1 VSADV
6 VEHVEVSQSNTNH
19 EAKVTG
25 LHAVLSESSELTPA
39 SHINTTDY
47 TPSSVNYSDDFTHGA
62 TINNGG
68 NHSTPAAAA
77 AGGTQVRKLGSL
89 NSGFKASAPFISSFA
104 PQGGPN
110 NSSVGFKPSPIKIP
124 SNAYLS
130 STSTIASPMYTGDN
144 STQPPAGHLNYPA
157 RLPADVTNIVTQVQ
171 SLDLSFISL
180 FTESKQEILKLLRDD
195 KFPRFKLT
203 QEFNQFISA
212 IKPYEHDTVVADN
225 GHPYNFD
232 NSFVHSLRKV

>member
-1 VSADV
+1 MSADV
-6 VEHVEVSQSNTNH
+6 VERVDVSQNNTNH
-19 EAKVTG
+19 EAKVAG

-39 SHINTTDY
+39 SNINTIEY
-47 TPSSVNYSDDFTHGA
+47 TPSGSHNYSDDFVHGA
-62 TINNGG
+62 HISHGGNNG
-68 NHSTPAAAA
+68 TPAAAA

-89 NSGFKASAPFISSFA
+89 NSGFKASAPFISSYA

-110 NSSVGFKPSPIKIP
+110 NSAVGLKPSPIKIP

-130 STSTIASPMYTGDN
+130 STSTIASPMYAGDN
-144 STQPPAGHLNYPA
+144 TTPHAGHLNYPA
-157 RLPADVTNIVTQVQ
+157 QLPADVTNIATQVQ

-203 QEFNQFISA
+203 PEFNQFISA

-225 GHPYNFD
+225 GHSYNFD
-232 NSFVHSLRKV
+232 NSLVHSLRKV